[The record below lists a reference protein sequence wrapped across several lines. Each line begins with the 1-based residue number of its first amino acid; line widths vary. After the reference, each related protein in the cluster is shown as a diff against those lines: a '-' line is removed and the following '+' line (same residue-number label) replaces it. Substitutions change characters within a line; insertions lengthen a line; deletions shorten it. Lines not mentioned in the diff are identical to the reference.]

1 MDINSKAIRVALV
14 AVMVF
19 SVIVATTLPASASA
33 TADNFGAEDASGYK
47 NTYVLVPV
55 NITNVHSESIAGIE
69 FEFLY
74 DSDVINLAK
83 IQKGTLISQWRDP
96 VKKGTKGDY
105 VIAIVGALSTA
116 ITNGSNGSIVVLNFS
131 VIGEPGE
138 TSPMNLTNIKLV
150 NTSWDETGTAPT
162 KNGTFTVEGAGS
174 ISGKVI
180 YACDGTGI
188 AGATVN
194 LMKDSVITSTTTTDS
209 TGNYTFTDVLFGT
222 YLVEV
227 SKKKFWSNSTSGVT
241 LSSPTTTVDDIILWP
256 KGDKNGKGKKRKN
269 GP

>member
-1 MDINSKAIRVALV
+1 MDCNSKAIRVALV
-14 AVMVF
+14 AVMVL
-19 SVIVATTLPASASA
+19 SVFVAATLPASASA
-33 TADNFGAEDASGYK
+33 TADNFGVEDASGYK

-55 NITNVHSESIAGIE
+55 NITNVHSESIVGIE

-74 DSDVINLAK
+74 DSSVINLAG
-83 IQKGTLISQWRDP
+83 IQKGALISQWSDP

-131 VIGEPGE
+131 VIGESSE
-138 TSPMNLTNIKLV
+138 TSRMDLTNIKLV
-150 NTSWDETGTAPT
+150 NTTFESGTVPA

-174 ISGKVI
+174 VSGRVI
-180 YACDGTGI
+180 YACNGTGI

-194 LMKDSVITSTTTTDS
+194 LMKDSVITSTATTDS
-209 TGNYTFTDVLFGT
+209 TGNYIFTDVPFGT
-222 YLVEV
+222 YLVKV
-227 SKKKFWSNSTSGVT
+227 SKKKFWSNSTSDVT
-241 LSSPTTTVDDIILWP
+241 LSSSTTTVDDIILWP